1 VPRRARGIPSPLNFQ
16 ALRKLRLNALI
27 VTPSFIYPDILLHL
41 SRHPPGDTQTPRLP
55 VPSEKFPL
63 LQNCAYTLYNR
74 GMGLSR
80 QKRLFVEAYDGEE
93 IYAMRVAGY
102 TGANSYLKQK
112 ATELLRDPDVI
123 EAIKNRDKF
132 KMTTDKAIADRLE
145 RQALWTAIMR
155 NNDPYHKEQVDSN
168 GIPLPEENI
177 PLTTRLKASELLGK
191 SEADFVEKVEVNGN
205 LTITDVIKR
214 SYLEDDADDLDAI
227 EAQYTMLQNKTAL
240 MPTATQAEETT
251 NIDDF
256 V

>member
-1 VPRRARGIPSPLNFQ
+1 MHYV
-16 ALRKLRLNALI
+16 
-27 VTPSFIYPDILLHL
+27 
-41 SRHPPGDTQTPRLP
+41 LP
-55 VPSEKFPL
+55 CPKNPL
-63 LQNCAYTLYNR
+63 LRNSKPNRYN
-74 GMGLSR
+74 GLMGLSK

-93 IYAMRVAGY
+93 VYAMRVAGY

-112 ATELLRDPDVI
+112 ANELLRDPDII

-132 KMTTDKAIADRLE
+132 RVTTDKAIADRLE

-155 NNDPYHKEQVDSN
+155 NNDPYLKDQVDAN
-168 GIPLPEENI
+168 GIPIPEENI

-191 SEADFVEKVEVNGN
+191 SEADFTEKVDVTGN

-214 SYLEDDADDLDAI
+214 SYIEDDTTDDLDAI
-227 EAQYTMLQNKTAL
+227 EAQYTMLQSKTDM
-240 MPTATQAEETT
+240 MPTQQSAPIEEET